1 MICPYNLHFK
11 HPALPI
17 LTDTNSSFIIH
28 TEHEGL
34 AICLHFHR
42 TIIIKENR
50 TGNLT
55 DSSFAISWIQTRN
68 HIWKISIVQPKWMAH
83 ILFVKS
89 FQNLPNTSLMNQ
101 IVYNPKHLFAICSH
115 CSHWTFTDLIRKI
128 ISWWIKEER
137 SMLISIVFKHQWHRT
152 WNILHIKEE
161 EIKLELDQMSHT
173 EGLEFPN
180 YYWLNEPELQ
190 NLPKK
195 ESLLAVIDSND
206 SQINNKY
213 TKYVR
218 VFNEEGIGT
227 FKRLFWK

>member
-1 MICPYNLHFK
+1 
-11 HPALPI
+11 
-17 LTDTNSSFIIH
+17 
-28 TEHEGL
+28 
-34 AICLHFHR
+34 
-42 TIIIKENR
+42 
-50 TGNLT
+50 
-55 DSSFAISWIQTRN
+55 
-68 HIWKISIVQPKWMAH
+68 
-83 ILFVKS
+83 
-89 FQNLPNTSLMNQ
+89 
-101 IVYNPKHLFAICSH
+101 
-115 CSHWTFTDLIRKI
+115 
-128 ISWWIKEER
+128 
-137 SMLISIVFKHQWHRT
+137 
-152 WNILHIKEE
+152 
-161 EIKLELDQMSHT
+161 MSHT